1 VQKILIVD
9 DDESMRGLL
18 RMRLSDAYEVI
29 DTGDPAQALGLVLE
43 SKPNAIFLD
52 LMMPGFSG
60 FELCQS
66 LQSLSY
72 TARIPIFVITGES
85 GAKYK
90 DHCKQ
95 LGATAFFEKPVDFK
109 ALKETLANELQAAR
123 PERRV
128 HLRVRMRLALKLR
141 GTDAAGRSFEEL
153 TSTENVSAGGFL
165 SVCLA
170 SLSKDALVDVF
181 LAGEPPRYVGRARAV
196 HRDVGGPWPR
206 YGFQFTEKNS
216 EWVLQGK

>member
-1 VQKILIVD
+1 VHKILIVD
-9 DDESMRGLL
+9 DDESMRGLV
-18 RMRLSDAYEVI
+18 RMRLSDAYEII
-29 DTGDPAQALGLVLE
+29 DTGDPAQALALVLE
-43 SKPNAIFLD
+43 HKPGAVFLD

-95 LGATAFFEKPVDFK
+95 LGASAFFEKPVDFR
-109 ALKETLANELQAAR
+109 ALREALAAELEAAR
-123 PERRV
+123 PERRA
-128 HLRVRMRLALKLR
+128 HLRVRMRLQLKLR
-141 GTDAAGRSFEEL
+141 GTDTAGKSFEEL
-153 TSTENVSAGGFL
+153 TTTENVSAGGFL
-165 SVCLA
+165 CLCLA
-170 SLSKDALVDVF
+170 SLAKDAAVEVF
-181 LAGEPPRYVGRARAV
+181 LAGGGVSYVGRARAV
-196 HRDVGGPWPR
+196 HRDVSGPWPR
-206 YGFQFTEKNS
+206 YGFQFIEKNS